1 MSNTEKLK
9 FAEIKHAAALDGLHE
24 AQAQHDRAVEAGESV
39 DVLAVLKRNIREARI
54 VLGDEGRELEFLRW
68 CVAREES

>member
-9 FAEIKHAAALDGLHE
+9 FAEIKHYAALNGLQE
-24 AQAQHDRAVEAGESV
+24 AQAQHDRAVEAGESA
-39 DVLAVLKRNIREARI
+39 DVLAVLKRNIREASI

-68 CVAREES
+68 CVAREAS